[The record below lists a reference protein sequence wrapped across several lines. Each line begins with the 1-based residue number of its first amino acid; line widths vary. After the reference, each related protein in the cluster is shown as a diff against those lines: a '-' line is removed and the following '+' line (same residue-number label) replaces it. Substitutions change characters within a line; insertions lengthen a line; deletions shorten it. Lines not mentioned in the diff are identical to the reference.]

1 MRLKISIY
9 AVFLCLLLV
18 TSFSGCSGSV
28 VEDEYIFF
36 AGTAAEDYLIA
47 INKHDYESFLKD
59 LSKEMKESLPR
70 DEFIKLSDMLGE
82 TIGNYVEGSKIMVT
96 AERKSG
102 YIVILY
108 NVKYTDEPD
117 DVQFTITLQ
126 KAGGEIQI
134 AGSWF
139 DSPKL
144 RSE

>member
-1 MRLKISIY
+1 
-9 AVFLCLLLV
+9 
-18 TSFSGCSGSV
+18 V